1 MRERVAGKRLVDAGT
16 RGTREGQRGRERE
29 RKRGDE
35 SVPKLSF
42 PLSASPLGI
51 TSGIFTRMPGILV
64 SCARDITL
72 WNQERERESWK
83 RGGGSNVTYACEL
96 RAG

>member
-1 MRERVAGKRLVDAGT
+1 M
-16 RGTREGQRGRERE
+16 
-29 RKRGDE
+29 
-35 SVPKLSF
+35 PKLSF

-72 WNQERERESWK
+72 WNQERERE
-83 RGGGSNVTYACEL
+83 RERARREGEVATLRMHVNYERANV
-96 RAG
+96 